1 MKTIEDEKEEAFN
14 IERANNEITQLLEQ
28 YRTRKD
34 ELELVDDDE
43 WEESEIQEDLDAYA
57 RKINAIKKQI
67 KEYKKRAKV

>member
-1 MKTIEDEKEEAFN
+1 MKTIENEKEVEFN

-34 ELELVDDDE
+34 ELELVEDDE

-57 RKINAIKKQI
+57 KKINAIKKQI
-67 KEYKKRAKV
+67 KEYKKREKV

>member
-67 KEYKKRAKV
+67 KEYKKREKV